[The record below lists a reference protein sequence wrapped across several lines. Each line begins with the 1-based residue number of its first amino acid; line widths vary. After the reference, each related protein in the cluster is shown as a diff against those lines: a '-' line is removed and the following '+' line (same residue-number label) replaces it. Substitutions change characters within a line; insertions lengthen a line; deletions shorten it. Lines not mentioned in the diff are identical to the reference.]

1 MKRRLSTM
9 CTLFTVINFW
19 GCGEQIIATEE
30 SDDQGYLS
38 SSEIGS
44 SSDESVQIFS
54 SSIYDEESSI
64 VLSSS
69 EDVISSSSIESIESS
84 EERISESS
92 VEIESSS
99 ELASSSTGLPSIII
113 SSSSSLA
120 ISSTVPLKTIDA
132 FAIIQAESFDELYEN
147 SENGEEYTPRVNM
160 ADPAIVHYFTE
171 GDYLLYK
178 NIDFK
183 DSVLSVMLRYAQGF
197 DDAIL
202 EFRIDSIEGELLLNH
217 SVKNTGDWFNYNE
230 YVENLLVKV
239 SGIHDL
245 YIIAHHEGGAG
256 DIDYLSFSE
265 EALPEPSISSADD
278 VITHCP
284 AEEWKFVAVADS
296 RGSDNGINSGVL
308 SDIKNQIIAE
318 GDVEFVI
325 YPGDMTGQG
334 TWGEEDYFKNLFINP
349 LKEADI
355 DFYGV
360 AGNHEYYQGDFGNFT
375 HLNPNNGPNGDGR
388 TFSVPHKNALIVGIG
403 WLKYDLE
410 LEHWLKPQVLKHNK
424 QHVFSMSHATLWNV
438 YHTEGEATFW
448 QNERDEFI
456 NWMTSYGGRAH
467 FTGHDH
473 FYNHSKV
480 TASSGY
486 EMHQFVVGTA
496 GAPYYNF
503 DSWDYGRGDAQ
514 KVSHKKTHGYS
525 TITVNGNKATI
536 HFKEL
541 TGSGVSIM
549 DTYEYLVPCK

>member
-1 MKRRLSTM
+1 MDHRLITM
-9 CTLFTVINFW
+9 CTLFAILNFW
-19 GCGEQIIATEE
+19 GCGEQIIATDDNEDHGIVFSSE
-30 SDDQGYLS
+30 VESSDDEPVPVIS
-38 SSEIGS
+38 
-44 SSDESVQIFS
+44 S
-54 SSIYDEESSI
+54 SSIPEEDSS

-69 EDVISSSSIESIESS
+69 STEIISSSSIESSESS
-84 EERISESS
+84 EEPIVESS
-92 VEIESSS
+92 IEPEPSSEESSS
-99 ELASSSTGLPSIII
+99 IALL
-113 SSSSSLA
+113 SSSSSLKV
-120 ISSTVPLKTIDA
+120 SSSVLIETIDA
-132 FAIIQAESFDELYEN
+132 FGVIQAEEFDELYEN
-147 SENGEEYTPRVNM
+147 SANGADYSPRVNLD
-160 ADPAIVHYFTE
+160 DPVIVHYFTE
-171 GDYLLYK
+171 GDYLLY
-178 NIDFK
+178 NNVDFGEGA
-183 DSVLSVMLRYAQGF
+183 SSIVLRYAQGF
-197 DDAIL
+197 DDAKL
-202 EFRIDSIEGELLLNH
+202 EIRVDAIDGEILLNH
-217 SVKNTGDWFNYNE
+217 SVRNTGDWKNYNE
-230 YVENLLVKV
+230 YQDNLIAKV

-245 YIIAHHEGGAG
+245 YIIARHEGGAG
-256 DIDYLSFSE
+256 DIDYLSFS
-265 EALPEPSISSADD
+265 ADSLPEPHTSSSGE

-284 AEEWKFVAVADS
+284 ADEWKFVAVADS
-296 RGSDNGINSGVL
+296 RGDDNGINSGVL

-318 GDVEFVI
+318 GDVQFVI

-334 TWGEEDYFKNLFINP
+334 SWGEEDYFKNLFINP
-349 LKEADI
+349 LKEANI

-375 HLNPNNGPNGDGR
+375 DLNPNNGPNGDGR
-388 TFSVPHKNALIVGIG
+388 TFSVAHNNALIVGIG

-438 YHTEGEATFW
+438 YHTEYEATFW

-496 GAPYYNF
+496 GAPYYDF
-503 DSWDYGRGDAQ
+503 DSWNYGRGDAQ

-525 TITVNGNKATI
+525 TISVNGNKVTI

-549 DTYEYLVPCK
+549 DTYEYMVPCK